1 MTPDQ
6 SGACL
11 RPPGADLRLLGCWQ
25 LALGGRTVELPP
37 TARRI
42 LTLLALRGPVA
53 RAAVSCTLWPE
64 ADEGAAA
71 GRLRTALWRLSA
83 GQRLVE
89 TRGEVLALAAAVR
102 VDVRRMVAAAQAL
115 RDGGGAGVGA
125 GAAVGAG
132 VGAGEPPV
140 ELFTQDLL
148 PNWYEDWL
156 VVERERVRQI
166 RLHALEAL
174 SARMSRQKRYVEAVD
189 AALVAVLAEPL
200 RESSHRAVIRAHLA
214 EGNVAE
220 AVRQYE
226 TCRVALRE
234 QLGVEP
240 SAELAGLMPL
250 RTRTL
255 PARRSPTPAH

>member
-1 MTPDQ
+1 MTPDHA
-6 SGACL
+6 GAHL

-25 LALGGRTVELPP
+25 LTLGGRTVEMPP

-42 LTLLALRGPVA
+42 LTMLALRGPVA

-89 TRGEVLALAAAVR
+89 TRGEVLVLAAAVR
-102 VDVRRMVAAAQAL
+102 VDVKRMLTAAQAL
-115 RDGGGAGVGA
+115 RDSAE
-125 GAAVGAG
+125 AV
-132 VGAGEPPV
+132 EPPV
-140 ELFTQDLL
+140 ALFTQDLL

-156 VVERERVRQI
+156 VVERERVRQV
-166 RLHALEAL
+166 RLHALETL
-174 SARMSRQKRYVEAVD
+174 SARMSRQKRHVEAVD

-226 TCRVALRE
+226 TCRAALRE

-240 SAELAGLMPL
+240 SAELAGLLPL
-250 RTRTL
+250 RSRAL
-255 PARRSPTPAH
+255 PARRRPAPTH